1 VNSGGF
7 LKVSAVTVPQL
18 EGCVIEVTTDFEHQV
33 NCRVLEYWQSLCE
46 RTPDIGPQVSNFE
59 ITDIIE
65 CAPYLI
71 YKDVIDSGYDFRNR
85 YWGTKIVSAFSLEA
99 TGKTFRVYY
108 EGKAL
113 EQVLE
118 VANFVIS
125 KVHSVKMLG
134 QLDFAPGNKFR
145 QFESISVPL
154 FDETGTASRLVGAY
168 DFY

>member
-1 VNSGGF
+1 M
-7 LKVSAVTVPQL
+7 SAVTVPQL

-85 YWGTKIVSAFSLEA
+85 YWGTQLIEWYKLETTGMLLKDYYPPEILHLGYKFYRNMHAVGAPVYSIGDVGIGNMKHVIVE
-99 TGKTFRVYY
+99 GVY
-108 EGKAL
+108 L
-113 EQVLE
+113 
-118 VANFVIS
+118 
-125 KVHSVKMLG
+125 
-134 QLDFAPGNKFR
+134 
-145 QFESISVPL
+145 PL
-154 FDETGTASRLVGAY
+154 LDETGKIGHIFAVEEII
-168 DFY
+168 DQ